1 MTATRL
7 SINALAHTLHLS
19 AVGLEGAYHVTL
31 TNNQLAF
38 DKKVHLQLPRD
49 LFPFIKSGEA
59 VVVSL
64 TIVRVGVEE
73 EPAPAI
79 NSLILP
85 GEH

>member
-19 AVGLEGAYHVTL
+19 TDGLDGSNFFTL
-31 TNNQLAF
+31 SNNQVSSS
-38 DKKVHLQLPRD
+38 KRVHLQLPRD

-64 TIVRVGVEE
+64 TVVRVGVEE
-73 EPAPAI
+73 DPTPAI
-79 NSLILP
+79 SGLILP
-85 GEH
+85 EAH